1 MLGVTE
7 KACPGRG
14 PRMAA
19 VYWQC
24 TKAATTQATT
34 KSTAIYTP
42 ALWSSWTTQAS
53 YYKIITDT
61 TPYKVVANLCQP
73 RCKKIITHN
82 VQVID
87 SSLLQFMCSTCLVWP
102 FRLTPHI
109 LARNIWIGQPIFSEM
124 FLPKSIRVVSVVH
137 CSTRSKLSWMYYG
150 EPLSKLSAVPI
161 SLCACV

>member
-1 MLGVTE
+1 MKHQEIFVLWADGVEYSPLLGVTE

-53 YYKIITDT
+53 YYKITTDT
-61 TPYKVVANLCQP
+61 TPYKVIANLCQP

-87 SSLLQFMCSTCLVWP
+87 SSLLQFMCSTCLAISIDP
-102 FRLTPHI
+102 TH
-109 LARNIWIGQPIFSEM
+109 FSEEYM
-124 FLPKSIRVVSVVH
+124 D
-137 CSTRSKLSWMYYG
+137 W
-150 EPLSKLSAVPI
+150 SAHFFRDVP
-161 SLCACV
+161 SQKY